1 VYCSAGRNT
10 RVYYYNKKK
19 PYNMSILKPHSPPK
33 GILMPTSYQLKLSQV
48 SCSSCVEAI
57 EMALSALTGT
67 QKAEVNFAQRI
78 VSITGST
85 PPEDAI
91 AAIVAAGYD
100 AKVYEEGNDE
110 AEHTLEAKQFKVLMR
125 KAGVSGIVGVLM
137 LAWECSPFAPTLHTV
152 SGQII
157 YLVLGVVSLFCM
169 WYAGRHLYHN
179 AFKAFLNH
187 MATMDTLIAI
197 GTGAA
202 WIYSMIIAI
211 EPNGV
216 PAGSQSVYF
225 DAALIIVGLVNLG
238 AALEIRARGKTS
250 EAIKRLIGLQAK
262 TARRVN
268 KTGIEEDVPIEV
280 LQVGDIIR
288 VRPGEKIAVDGIIT
302 EGHST
307 IDESMLTGE
316 SMPVTKNKGD
326 AVFGSA
332 MNKSGSFLLAATKIG
347 KDTALSHI
355 INLVQN
361 AQSSK
366 PPIAKLAD
374 TASSYFVPTILIVSL
389 VSALVWFNVGASAG
403 FVLVV
408 AITVLVIACPCALG
422 LASPISVI
430 VGMGKSAE
438 YGILIRNGE
447 ALQNLSKVTAL
458 VLDKTGTITQGQPE
472 VVEVLP
478 TKGFTSQV
486 LLGYAA
492 ALEQGSEHPLADAIM
507 DKAKADK
514 LKPSKATG
522 FKAMTGRGVSAR
534 VNKKTI
540 LFGNAALM
548 TERNIDISALA
559 QRADDLASLAQTPMF
574 LAVENQCAGIISVAD
589 PIKPDTASAIARLQ
603 KMGIEVTML
612 TGDNT
617 KTAHAVAK
625 QVGIT
630 QVLAEALPQDKA
642 DEVIRRQALG
652 QVVGMVGDGINDAP
666 ALAQADIGFAI
677 GAGSDVAIESADVT
691 LISNSIHGV
700 INAVLISKATMRN
713 IKQNLFGAFIYNTA
727 GVVIAAGVFY
737 AFIGVLLSP
746 IIASAAMAASS
757 LTVVSN
763 ANRLRLFSIKDK
775 SNA

>member
-1 VYCSAGRNT
+1 
-10 RVYYYNKKK
+10 
-19 PYNMSILKPHSPPK
+19 
-33 GILMPTSYQLKLSQV
+33 
-48 SCSSCVEAI
+48 
-57 EMALSALTGT
+57 
-67 QKAEVNFAQRI
+67 
-78 VSITGST
+78 
-85 PPEDAI
+85 
-91 AAIVAAGYD
+91 
-100 AKVYEEGNDE
+100 
-110 AEHTLEAKQFKVLMR
+110 
-125 KAGVSGIVGVLM
+125 
-137 LAWECSPFAPTLHTV
+137 
-152 SGQII
+152 
-157 YLVLGVVSLFCM
+157 
-169 WYAGRHLYHN
+169 
-179 AFKAFLNH
+179 
-187 MATMDTLIAI
+187 
-197 GTGAA
+197 
-202 WIYSMIIAI
+202 
-211 EPNGV
+211 
-216 PAGSQSVYF
+216 
-225 DAALIIVGLVNLG
+225 
-238 AALEIRARGKTS
+238 
-250 EAIKRLIGLQAK
+250 
-262 TARRVN
+262 
-268 KTGIEEDVPIEV
+268 
-280 LQVGDIIR
+280 
-288 VRPGEKIAVDGIIT
+288 
-302 EGHST
+302 
-307 IDESMLTGE
+307 
-316 SMPVTKNKGD
+316 
-326 AVFGSA
+326 
-332 MNKSGSFLLAATKIG
+332 
-347 KDTALSHI
+347 
-355 INLVQN
+355 
-361 AQSSK
+361 
-366 PPIAKLAD
+366 
-374 TASSYFVPTILIVSL
+374 
-389 VSALVWFNVGASAG
+389 
-403 FVLVV
+403 
-408 AITVLVIACPCALG
+408 
-422 LASPISVI
+422 
-430 VGMGKSAE
+430 
-438 YGILIRNGE
+438 
-447 ALQNLSKVTAL
+447 
-458 VLDKTGTITQGQPE
+458 
-472 VVEVLP
+472 
-478 TKGFTSQV
+478 
-486 LLGYAA
+486 
-492 ALEQGSEHPLADAIM
+492 
-507 DKAKADK
+507 
-514 LKPSKATG
+514 
-522 FKAMTGRGVSAR
+522 MTGRGVSAR